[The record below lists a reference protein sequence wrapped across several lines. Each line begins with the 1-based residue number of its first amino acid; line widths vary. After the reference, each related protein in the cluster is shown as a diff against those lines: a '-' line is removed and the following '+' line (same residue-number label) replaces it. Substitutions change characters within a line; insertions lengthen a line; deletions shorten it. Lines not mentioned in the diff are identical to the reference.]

1 MTVPRVQLK
10 YQKRKRKMYLAL
22 FQYICNTTQANAA
35 NVCARLFFFY
45 KNNKEI

>member
-10 YQKRKRKMYLAL
+10 YQKRKMYLAL

-35 NVCARLFFFY
+35 NVCLFFFY